1 MNVLKI
7 LLFLTVSIT
16 TSCAQQTPQ
25 QAVQSPKKTPQI
37 SFKIEGYTE
46 GVAQLIGV
54 YADANYLAD
63 SAKIATDGSFQFVKP
78 EGYFD
83 GFFYVMLPD
92 QTNFQVLVANGEKG
106 IIRAKRGDILNTLQ
120 VEQSLENKL
129 FYENQRFQMGLE
141 QRFNAVAAEM
151 KKSMPGSPKLDSLR
165 AVQQNLL
172 KEREGILTD
181 LKEKYPN
188 AFFTKFKLAGQNP
201 KYRFVYLPNGS
212 MDSIETMNNYR
223 DDWWIGFDFSED
235 RLARTPVF
243 LNKLKKYMT
252 ELTVQSPEMVVK
264 SATNIID
271 KTLQNK
277 ELFKV
282 AANWITYN
290 NKPMV
295 SKMMDC
301 DAVYAQLVLKY
312 FTLENATNL
321 GVSPEDINSMRQTAN
336 GMLPSF
342 VGKVGQDVAA
352 QDKNKQTKSI
362 YGLKSLITVVF
373 IYNPDCDHC
382 QEQTPKLREV
392 YDKWKSKGIEVFS
405 IVANAKDRTEWQN
418 FSQKYGINW
427 TDVWDTSNQFV
438 QKYYVDNTPEMY
450 VLDKN
455 HIIVAKNLKA
465 HQLPEVF
472 ERELAKLK

>member
-151 KKSMPGSPKLDSLR
+151 KKSMPSSPKLDSLR

-181 LKEKYPN
+181 LKEKYPD
-188 AFFTKFKLAGQNP
+188 KLCRIWSGQWSSWW
-201 KYRFVYLPNGS
+201 LPNYQGY
-212 MDSIETMNNYR
+212 T
-223 DDWWIGFDFSED
+223 D
-235 RLARTPVF
+235 RLEHAGI
-243 LNKLKKYMT
+243 Y
-252 ELTVQSPEMVVK
+252 TVSE
-264 SATNIID
+264 AY
-271 KTLQNK
+271 
-277 ELFKV
+277 E
-282 AANWITYN
+282 A
-290 NKPMV
+290 
-295 SKMMDC
+295 
-301 DAVYAQLVLKY
+301 
-312 FTLENATNL
+312 
-321 GVSPEDINSMRQTAN
+321 
-336 GMLPSF
+336 
-342 VGKVGQDVAA
+342 
-352 QDKNKQTKSI
+352 I
-362 YGLKSLITVVF
+362 Y
-373 IYNPDCDHC
+373 HC
-382 QEQTPKLREV
+382 
-392 YDKWKSKGIEVFS
+392 GIEKKV
-405 IVANAKDRTEWQN
+405 K
-418 FSQKYGINW
+418 
-427 TDVWDTSNQFV
+427 
-438 QKYYVDNTPEMY
+438 
-450 VLDKN
+450 L
-455 HIIVAKNLKA
+455 
-465 HQLPEVF
+465 QLI
-472 ERELAKLK
+472 